1 MTANKV
7 SEMTNDNPGGRSA
20 MKISVVRD
28 ILEAND
34 RIAQQNRDL
43 FEENKLLVINLMS
56 SPGAGKTSLLERS
69 INALKKDLSMG
80 VIEGDIQSSQD
91 AERIAQTGIPVVQ
104 INTGGACHLDGNMI
118 RDTFG
123 EFSFKDLDLLVVEN
137 VGNLVCPAEFKVGE
151 DFKAMILSVTEGDD
165 KPAKYPLMF
174 HESSVLLINKIDLLP
189 YVDCSVEKIREDAL
203 KINPDLAIFEI
214 SCKTGE
220 GLEDWYDWIRER
232 AKDKEASQ

>member
-1 MTANKV
+1 
-7 SEMTNDNPGGRSA
+7 
-20 MKISVVRD
+20 MKISVVKN

-34 RIAQQNRDL
+34 RIAQQNRSLFDQHDL
-43 FEENKLLVINLMS
+43 TVMNLMS
-56 SPGAGKTSLLERS
+56 SPGAGKTSLLERT
-69 INALKKDLSMG
+69 IKALKEDLSLG

-91 AERIAQTGIPVVQ
+91 AERIARLNVPVVQ

-123 EFSFKDLDLLVVEN
+123 EFNLAALDLLVVEN

-189 YVDCSVEKIREDAL
+189 YVDCTVERIREEAM
-203 KINPDLAIFEI
+203 KINPHMTIFEI

-220 GLEDWYDWIRER
+220 GMEAWYEWLSREVR
-232 AKDKEASQ
+232 NRKKA